1 MSQSPQCKVAISK
14 VINQELFEEKVI
26 LISKAILDPAKE
38 NYFMLVDRTRGLGKW
53 KWMACNY
60 RSYED
65 AIIKMEITDD
75 TNERR
80 GQNEKN
86 TNIGQTRDIY
96 FYLFYSY
103 LFLTVY

>member
-1 MSQSPQCKVAISK
+1 
-14 VINQELFEEKVI
+14 
-26 LISKAILDPAKE
+26 
-38 NYFMLVDRTRGLGKW
+38 
-53 KWMACNY
+53 MACNY

-86 TNIGQTRDIY
+86 SNIGQTRDEMITNLIQNKI
-96 FYLFYSY
+96 F
-103 LFLTVY
+103 